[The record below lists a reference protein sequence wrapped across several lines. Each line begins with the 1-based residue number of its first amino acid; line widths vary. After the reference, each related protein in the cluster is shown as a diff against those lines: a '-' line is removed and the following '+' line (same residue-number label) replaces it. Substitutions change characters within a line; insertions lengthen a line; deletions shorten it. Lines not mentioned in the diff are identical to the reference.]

1 MTYPNQL
8 SKLIS
13 LFQIVAYSD
22 PANNLVA
29 DMSEMGVKL
38 WFALPCLKI
47 VILNKSQVEG
57 LIYFRKVEYEGSIMI
72 VRAIV

>member
-1 MTYPNQL
+1 M
-8 SKLIS
+8 
-13 LFQIVAYSD
+13 
-22 PANNLVA
+22 NNLVA

-38 WFALPCLKI
+38 WFAFPCLKV

-57 LIYFRKVEYEGSIMI
+57 PIYLRKVEYEGSIMI